1 MRLCKNNVFSFSK
14 ERSSVNFLKFSSV
27 YCESFLKNP
36 STKQIECVS
45 LATAKVITS
54 GYPEKPRFYTYLYNG
69 NRYK

>member
-36 STKQIECVS
+36 STKQIECKFGNCKGYYLRLSREAS
-45 LATAKVITS
+45 LL
-54 GYPEKPRFYTYLYNG
+54 YLFV
-69 NRYK
+69 